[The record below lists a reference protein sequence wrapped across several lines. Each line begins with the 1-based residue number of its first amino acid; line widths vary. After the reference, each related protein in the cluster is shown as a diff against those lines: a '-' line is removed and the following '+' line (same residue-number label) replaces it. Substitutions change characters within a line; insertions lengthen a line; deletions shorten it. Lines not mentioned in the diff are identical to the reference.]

1 MESAI
6 NVAIS
11 QHTRVYFNVVHMIYI
26 SEKST
31 STMKSWSFI
40 HRVLYLEIQGG
51 LPYNGPFVLCPMAV
65 RSMKSETAAPTVN
78 LCGSTARGEQGT
90 GFPSSF
96 LNEKEG
102 VDKSHRARLR
112 VMAK

>member
-6 NVAIS
+6 NVSIS

-51 LPYNGPFVLCPMAV
+51 PPHNGPFDLCPMAV
-65 RSMKSETAAPTVN
+65 RSMNSETAAQTVN

-90 GFPSSF
+90 GFPRSF
-96 LNEKEG
+96 LNDKES
-102 VDKSHRARLR
+102 VDKSHGTRLC